1 MIMGYRIEAQSPNE
15 VENIRQR
22 VNLQQKVGQLN
33 QSLKKNSEIKPQIMA
48 IHSLLQKN
56 LNEQVSLNEIYNRN
70 QDNHEYIEYKI
81 NDISHYFGERLE
93 NVSFLL
99 QENIVDQTDLD
110 EIYKYVKNTRT
121 NVNKK
126 LNALKKQIEEQNEKM
141 DKIIELLEK
150 NE

>member
-1 MIMGYRIEAQSPNE
+1 MGYRIEAQSPNE

-22 VNLQQKVGQLN
+22 VNLQKQVGILN
-33 QSLKKNSEIKPQIMA
+33 QDMKKNSAMNPHIIA
-48 IHSLLQKN
+48 IHNLLQKN

-81 NDISHYFGERLE
+81 NDISHYFGEQLE

-99 QENIVDQTDLD
+99 QKNIVDQTDLD

-126 LNALKKQIEEQNEKM
+126 LNTLKKQIEEQNEKM